1 MDAPTPAL
9 DADDAAPQAPQQVVV
24 VACDACA
31 VCEAC
36 AHEASE
42 AQHEAAAVPRRRRAA
57 LVLVFLAVL
66 LGDTNRGLV
75 LPTLILRLHGNA
87 KAVGVANAGFSA
99 LRLAAAPFF
108 GHWQDRRCSGEVLV
122 LTSVVG
128 LVANAAYA
136 VARTDAGVVAARCV
150 LGIGSCVL
158 GVGRAVV
165 AKTTSTEERTPML
178 SLLSAV
184 RAAAAAC

>member
-1 MDAPTPAL
+1 MDARTASDT
-9 DADDAAPQAPQQVVV
+9 DAVSPQQQQVVV
-24 VACDACA
+24 VACDACV

-36 AHEASE
+36 AREARE
-42 AQHEAAAVPRRRRAA
+42 ARGAVVNAPRTRRAA

-87 KAVGVANAGFSA
+87 KAVGIANAGFSA
-99 LRLAAAPFF
+99 LRLTAAPFF

-122 LTSVVG
+122 LTSTVG
-128 LVANAAYA
+128 LAANVAYSA
-136 VARTDAGVVAARCV
+136 ARTDAGVVAARCV

-184 RAAAAAC
+184 RATRCFS